1 MYMSKYTFLIT
12 SAINT
17 KFGVFDAETRLN
29 QTVSTIQSIKQR
41 VPDADLFLLEMS
53 AIALTQDQSNTLEP
67 LVKSIVN
74 FNSDPSVVGLY
85 NSTDNW
91 DIVKNV
97 TEVMCFGKALKNLHR
112 SLNQFSNTQ
121 RIFKISGRYGLN
133 NNFDIGYYDQ
143 YNIQNHIVISNQK
156 NSQFDYNLTLIS
168 HQFMSRLWSWPVS
181 LMEEIITVYDNSLA
195 YMGERISAGGYADIE
210 HCLYKFLDKEKVIQK
225 VPLGIFGNIGPNGM
239 PVQE

>member
-1 MYMSKYTFLIT
+1 MSKYTFLIT

>member
-85 NSTDNW
+85 KSNNVAVSVIIKLVKKDLETLVQEHRIKILNGESIEENRNSLQIIKQSLYQIKTIEFTKMTHIIIGDRSINRFKIIMVE
-91 DIVKNV
+91 DDERER
-97 TEVMCFGKALKNLHR
+97 TEV
-112 SLNQFSNTQ
+112 
-121 RIFKISGRYGLN
+121 
-133 NNFDIGYYDQ
+133 D
-143 YNIQNHIVISNQK
+143 
-156 NSQFDYNLTLIS
+156 LIS
-168 HQFMSRLWSWPVS
+168 
-181 LMEEIITVYDNSLA
+181 Y
-195 YMGERISAGGYADIE
+195 
-210 HCLYKFLDKEKVIQK
+210 
-225 VPLGIFGNIGPNGM
+225 
-239 PVQE
+239 